1 MCCLGMR
8 LLVLFGLTGVSFLLN
23 WAYPT
28 LPVLAWYALQAT
40 VFAFIL
46 MGVDAYAARRERTRI
61 PETLLYYV
69 AGIGGFLGTWL
80 GVIVLKHKRTKK
92 MFVGILTGIS
102 FLWIALIWW
111 TTTHKEAIFSFLG
124 INL

>member
-23 WAYPT
+23 WAYPFV
-28 LPVLAWYALQAT
+28 PVLGWYGLQAT

-46 MGVDAYAARRERTRI
+46 MGVDAFAARKERTRV

-69 AGIGGFLGTWL
+69 AAIGGFLGTWL
-80 GVIVLKHKRTKK
+80 GVIFLKHKRSKK
-92 MFVGILTGIS
+92 LFVGILTGIS
-102 FLWIALIWW
+102 FLWIGLIWFI
-111 TTTHKEAIFSFLG
+111 TTHKEAIFSLLG
-124 INL
+124 VYL